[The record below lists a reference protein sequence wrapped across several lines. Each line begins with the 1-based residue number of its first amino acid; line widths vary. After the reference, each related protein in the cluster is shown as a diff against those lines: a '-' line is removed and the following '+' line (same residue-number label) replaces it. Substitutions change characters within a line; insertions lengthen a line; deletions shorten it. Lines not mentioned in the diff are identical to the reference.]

1 MLAFIDESG
10 FPHPNDDTERP
21 VLAAVCI
28 PKEQIRNIL
37 ARMYNIRQDV
47 FGRDD
52 YELKAS
58 NVLNKKSVSHF
69 QQRKNFTDRV
79 VDEVLCG
86 ILGIKIFAIV
96 MNRPENVPTFN
107 TIYFQNHYRF
117 LLQRINAY
125 AHSQRK
131 HCIVAFDSQDEGN
144 DKIISNR
151 MKNYLF
157 RSQEGRESITSI
169 VESAFFVS
177 SKVEDGIQLADLCAG
192 VIRKYHE
199 INLSNSEQT
208 PYINW
213 LETLYIKIS
222 GLSVNLNSP
231 GTRQLLYGI
240 YQMPE
245 RMLFEE

>member
-21 VLAAVCI
+21 VLATVCI
-28 PKEQIRNIL
+28 PKDQIRNIL
-37 ARMYNIRQDV
+37 VRMYNIRQDV
-47 FGRDD
+47 FGRGD

-58 NVLNKKSVSHF
+58 NVLNKKSVTHF
-69 QQRKNFTDRV
+69 HQRKLFTDRV

-86 ILGIKIFAIV
+86 ILGIKVFAIV
-96 MNRPENVPTFN
+96 MTKPSTFPTYN
-107 TIYFQNHYRF
+107 KDYFQNHYRF

-144 DKIISNR
+144 DKIISTR

-157 RSQEGRESITSI
+157 RSQEGRETITAI

-192 VIRKYHE
+192 IIRKYHE
-199 INLSNSEQT
+199 MNASEQS
-208 PYINW
+208 PYTNW
-213 LETLYIKIS
+213 IESLYGKIS
-222 GLSVNLNSP
+222 RLSVNLNSP

-245 RMLFEE
+245 RLLFEE